1 MLTNRCSA
9 NVGSIIIDMT
19 TTFNAMGELV
29 TSETNPFS
37 ATETLWARVKRSRW
51 AIGHSL
57 FRCRRR
63 LKQRF
68 PILTGRSILPAGEE
82 GQIAH
87 YGAFI

>member
-9 NVGSIIIDMT
+9 NIGSIIIAMT
-19 TTFNAMGELV
+19 ATFNAMGELV
-29 TSETNPFS
+29 ASETNPFS
-37 ATETLWARVKRSRW
+37 ATETLRARIKRSRW
-51 AIGHSL
+51 AIGPSL

-63 LKQRF
+63 LKRRF
-68 PILTGRSILPAGEE
+68 PLSTDRSILPAGEE